1 MGRGEFSRS
10 PRTISRTLCI
20 SGYAR
25 DATFIVC
32 VTCNRRSHTFCQ
44 GTLEEEGVTCQM
56 CLTRTRTKNQAAAV
70 LSKLLKETEAKI
82 AASVA
87 RQQQLE
93 VEEQRILTAVA
104 RLEYK
109 KVEAMGPMEKK
120 FNKVLTKDVKAF
132 RQTFS
137 SRQLTGSGIKKLLDE
152 RNQLVAVFAGTKWE
166 TPYKLFLDNYSVYH
180 HLSMSCR
187 PLGTAGLAKLEMVI
201 RNLSIVF
208 ALYFRC
214 RLTPKMD
221 ILFTIVVPFAR
232 KWGNLGIFREERIES
247 LHAKHNI
254 NKAVLAC
261 IRNAEERLL
270 RSFQKQE
277 LKDRYQEFGAPIK
290 KGPRSQEEKTK
301 REQKKMLREHGVALM
316 EVGEEVREEV
326 VQEEAV

>member
-1 MGRGEFSRS
+1 
-10 PRTISRTLCI
+10 
-20 SGYAR
+20 
-25 DATFIVC
+25 
-32 VTCNRRSHTFCQ
+32 
-44 GTLEEEGVTCQM
+44 M

-70 LSKLLKETEAKI
+70 LSKLLKETEARI

-93 VEEQRILTAVA
+93 VEEQRILNDVA
-104 RLEYK
+104 RLEHK
-109 KVEAMGPMEKK
+109 KVEDMGPMEKK
-120 FNKVLTKDVKAF
+120 FNEVLTKDVKAF

-137 SRQLTGSGIKKLLDE
+137 SRQLTGSGIRKLLDK
-152 RNQLVAVFAGTKWE
+152 RDQIVAVFAGTKWE
-166 TPYKLFLDNYSVYH
+166 KPYKLFLDNYHLYH

-187 PLGTAGLAKLEMVI
+187 PLGTAGLAKLEMAV
-201 RNLSIVF
+201 RNLSIVM

-232 KWGNLGIFREERIES
+232 KWGCLGIFREERIES

-254 NKAVLAC
+254 NKCVLAC

-277 LKDRYQEFGAPIK
+277 LKDRFQEFGAPIR
-290 KGPRSQEEKTK
+290 KGPRSEVEKRK
-301 REQKKMLREHGVALM
+301 REQKRLLGEQGVTLV
-316 EVGEEVREEV
+316 EVGVEEREEAREEV
-326 VQEEAV
+326 MQAV